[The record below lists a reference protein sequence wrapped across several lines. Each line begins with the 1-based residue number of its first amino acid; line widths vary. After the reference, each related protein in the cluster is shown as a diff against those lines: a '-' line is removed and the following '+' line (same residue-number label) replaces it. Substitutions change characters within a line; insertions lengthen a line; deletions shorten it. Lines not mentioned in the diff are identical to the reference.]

1 MRTARVAQDHKAL
14 AHKQADE
21 LLCQRALDSTK
32 QARERLATELTAKLV
47 GQLQPNVERES
58 KQYVEKFLDL
68 EREREATSLQ
78 TLSTTTLDK
87 LGVIETD
94 LQLRHEREARSD
106 TEGMGKLM
114 EAMGVL
120 TAKVEELQRQLAT
133 SPASGVAR

>member
-1 MRTARVAQDHKAL
+1 M
-14 AHKQADE
+14 
-21 LLCQRALDSTK
+21 
-32 QARERLATELTAKLV
+32 LV
-47 GQLQPNVERES
+47 RPNVERES

>member
-1 MRTARVAQDHKAL
+1 VAQDHKAL

-32 QARERLATELTAKLV
+32 QARERVATELTAKLV

>member
-1 MRTARVAQDHKAL
+1 MSTNWRHAASGRAGLHTPPDRSEPEDKAL

-32 QARERLATELTAKLV
+32 QARERVATELTAKLV

-106 TEGMGKLM
+106 TGRGW
-114 EAMGVL
+114 
-120 TAKVEELQRQLAT
+120 
-133 SPASGVAR
+133 AS